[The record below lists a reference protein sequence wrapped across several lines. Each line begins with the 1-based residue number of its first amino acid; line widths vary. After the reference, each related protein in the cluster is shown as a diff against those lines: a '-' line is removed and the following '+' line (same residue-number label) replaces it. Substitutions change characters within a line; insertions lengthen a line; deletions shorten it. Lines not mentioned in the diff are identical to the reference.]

1 MKTSGFLYQHKRH
14 VDELPF
20 AEGAFCTA
28 VTKLLLC
35 PPPEAGLSGNIA
47 DTPSS
52 SLAHGP
58 KAGAYFASQPQSP
71 VKAAASVVPPS
82 ATALH
87 RNRRGFSLVEVVLA
101 LGIFGF
107 AMVAIL
113 GLLSTTNNNTRQ
125 LLDSDAALT
134 AWPSLRQEIRSLPRA
149 TIEGIPEGT
158 TGGPR
163 MFMIFKPEE
172 SGAGMRAVVRN
183 GDVPEDV
190 ADSQDG
196 RLYRVT
202 LQRALDGNGSPS
214 NWSPGRASYPLRVT
228 LEVFQADANPDTA
241 QPRHSQVLHTAWNIQ

>member
-1 MKTSGFLYQHKRH
+1 MKASGFLDQHKRR

-28 VTKLLLC
+28 VAKLPLC
-35 PPPEAGLSGNIA
+35 HPPEAALSGDITDA
-47 DTPSS
+47 PSS

-113 GLLSTTNNNTRQ
+113 GLLGTTNNNARQ
-125 LLDSDAALT
+125 
-134 AWPSLRQEIRSLPRA
+134 P
-149 TIEGIPEGT
+149 
-158 TGGPR
+158 
-163 MFMIFKPEE
+163 
-172 SGAGMRAVVRN
+172 
-183 GDVPEDV
+183 
-190 ADSQDG
+190 ADGFLECS
-196 RLYRVT
+196 
-202 LQRALDGNGSPS
+202 
-214 NWSPGRASYPLRVT
+214 AS
-228 LEVFQADANPDTA
+228 
-241 QPRHSQVLHTAWNIQ
+241 